1 MNTNLPPMSSSA
13 PAQAD
18 LAIPQPAPTIL
29 VVDDEEGIRKYFR
42 QILVDVGY
50 EVLLASNGL
59 TGMAML
65 RAFEP
70 DLVLMDLV
78 MPEAEG
84 IQSIMDIR
92 REEWQCKIIAI
103 SGAFEGNL
111 LGAAKLLGADATLA
125 KPVTSDK
132 LVETVR
138 QLLDEPTVNS

>member
-1 MNTNLPPMSSSA
+1 MNTHLQPMSSSG
-13 PAQAD
+13 
-18 LAIPQPAPTIL
+18 LAIPQPAATIL
-29 VVDDEEGIRKYFR
+29 VVDDEEGIRKFFR

-65 RAFEP
+65 RAFDP

-103 SGAFEGNL
+103 SGAFGGKF

-125 KPVTSDK
+125 KPVTPDK

-138 QLLDEPTVNS
+138 QLLDETTLNS